1 MSKKLYERKSD
12 GTFEEIGVE
21 FTGFPSN
28 GLWLVEDGKQ
38 NCIIPMGKKTLKP
51 DKVLLSYM
59 VFQDE
64 LQDYISTAWSDTS
77 LSVRDISKIACE
89 FFALKAGGM
98 KIGEEIIEN

>member
-1 MSKKLYERKSD
+1 MSKKLYEQKPD
-12 GTFEEIGVE
+12 GTFEEIGME

-28 GLWLVEDGKQ
+28 GLWLVEDGKH
-38 NCIIPMGKKTLKP
+38 NCIIPMGEKVSKP
-51 DKVLLSYM
+51 DKVLVSYM
-59 VFQDE
+59 VLQDE
-64 LQDYISTAWSDTS
+64 LQDHISTAWVDTA